1 MASFR
6 EQIQTYAG
14 TGGFVTRAQ
23 ERALLR
29 LGTSGY
35 GLDFDGARGAVLE
48 AAATDSLVLESSVEQ
63 AVGDYLQSRAGAS
76 GRVSR
81 GMFMSAVDLYRSR
94 ARGLLG
100 AEQAASRVKE
110 LMVRR
115 GQGPGPSRSEARRV
129 GQEGVSTSRVRL

>member
-1 MASFR
+1 MGGWR
-6 EQIQTYAG
+6 EESQPYAG
-14 TGGFVTRAQ
+14 SGAFGARAQ
-23 ERALLR
+23 ERAR
-29 LGTSGY
+29 LGRGTSGY
-35 GLDFDGARGAVLE
+35 GLDFDGARGAVRE

-100 AEQAASRVKE
+100 ADQAASRVKE
-110 LMVRR
+110 LKIGRAHV
-115 GQGPGPSRSEARRV
+115 
-129 GQEGVSTSRVRL
+129 